1 MKYSE
6 TGQRKTETIRESLQ
20 QLKDKRFLA
29 IFLLGFCS
37 GFPWVLHGSV
47 LTLWMQA
54 EGLSRSAIGF
64 IGAVATVYA
73 INWLWAPL
81 IDRVRLP
88 VLHRK
93 LGQRRSWIV
102 FTLIGIALT
111 LLAISMGDPGDSL
124 PLISVCALLIAILSA
139 SQDIAVDAYRINI
152 FHVDEMDAKMPFAAA
167 VTTTGWWAGYGFIGG
182 AIAVALGGETIG
194 LPWPEVYRVLA
205 GFYVILIA
213 CVVMIAEPAVE
224 GQAQGDD
231 PRPEGRST
239 SESGNAFVAEAKS
252 DPDPARTP
260 VDVSDAEP
268 VPGKQSGG
276 VLVFLQD
283 LVIAPFSE
291 FFKRCGLKLALSILL
306 LLLVF
311 RLGDAMLGRMSLVFY
326 VEIGFSRDQIAVFQK
341 FFGGIVTAVF
351 CLGGALINTRFG
363 VIRGLLVGGS
373 AMALTNLMFA
383 LLAITG
389 PSVPVL
395 LAALVLDNF
404 TGAFATV
411 AFISFISY
419 FTSRTYTGTQYAL
432 MSSVSNFGRTTLAA
446 GSGFIVDS
454 LDGNWAL
461 FFVLTS
467 LMVIPGLLMLGW
479 IGRQIENYAQKR
491 QTEAAP

>member
-20 QLKDKRFLA
+20 QLRDKRFLA

-88 VLHRK
+88 FLHRK

-102 FTLIGIALT
+102 FTLIGIAMT
-111 LLAISMGDPGDSL
+111 LLVISMGDPIDNL

-152 FHVDEMDAKMPFAAA
+152 FHADEMDAKMPFAAA

-224 GQAQGDD
+224 GTA
-231 PRPEGRST
+231 EGAGPA
-239 SESGNAFVAEAKS
+239 SEPIPAGQKSSGVW
-252 DPDPARTP
+252 T
-260 VDVSDAEP
+260 
-268 VPGKQSGG
+268 
-276 VLVFLQD
+276 FLQY

-341 FFGGIVTAVF
+341 FFGGIVTAIF

-491 QTEAAP
+491 QTEPSS

>member
-6 TGQRKTETIRESLQ
+6 TGQRSTETIRESLQ
-20 QLKDKRFLA
+20 QLKDNRFLA

-88 VLHRK
+88 FLHRK

-102 FTLIGIALT
+102 FTLVGIATT
-111 LLAISMGDPGDSL
+111 LLAISLGDPVDSL

-152 FHVDEMDAKMPFAAA
+152 FHADEMDAKMPFAAA

-194 LPWPEVYRVLA
+194 LPWPDVYRVLA
-205 GFYVILIA
+205 GFYVVLIA
-213 CVVMIAEPAVE
+213 CVIMIAEPAVE
-224 GQAQGDD
+224 ARQTHANAPVTGGDAIRENRS
-231 PRPEGRST
+231 RPLADT
-239 SESGNAFVAEAKS
+239 SNL
-252 DPDPARTP
+252 DPDATP
-260 VDVSDAEP
+260 VDVSAPTP
-268 VPGKQSGG
+268 VPGKQPAG
-276 VLVFLQD
+276 VLAFLHD

-341 FFGGIVTAVF
+341 FFGGMVTAIF

-389 PSVPVL
+389 PSIPVL

-479 IGRQIENYAQKR
+479 IGRQIENYSLKR
-491 QTEAAP
+491 QTEPAS

>member
-6 TGQRKTETIRESLQ
+6 TGQRKAETIRESLQ

-47 LTLWMQA
+47 LTLWMQE

-88 VLHRK
+88 WLHRK
-93 LGQRRSWIV
+93 LGQRRSWI
-102 FTLIGIALT
+102 TLTLAGIAVT

-194 LPWPEVYRVLA
+194 LPWPDVYRVLA
-205 GFYVILIA
+205 LFYLVLIV
-213 CVVMIAEPAVE
+213 CVALIAEPEVE
-224 GQAQGDD
+224 AAPSSSMRVGQDENSHDNEPVA
-231 PRPEGRST
+231 RA
-239 SESGNAFVAEAKS
+239 NAT
-252 DPDPARTP
+252 PDPATTP
-260 VDVSDAEP
+260 VDVTAAAP
-268 VPGKQSGG
+268 TPGKQSVG
-276 VLVFLQD
+276 VLSFLQD
-283 LVIAPFSE
+283 LVVAPFSE

-326 VEIGFSRDQIAVFQK
+326 VEIGFSRDQIAFFQK
-341 FFGGIVTAVF
+341 FFGGIVTAIF

-383 LLAITG
+383 LLAVTG

-395 LAALVLDNF
+395 LSALVLDNF

-461 FFVLTS
+461 FFVMTS

-479 IGRQIENYAQKR
+479 IGRQIETYDQAR
-491 QTEAAP
+491 QTNTAS

>member
-20 QLKDKRFLA
+20 LLKDKRFLA

-88 VLHRK
+88 FLYRK

-102 FTLIGIALT
+102 FTLVGIAVT
-111 LLAISMGDPGDSL
+111 LLAISTGDPGDSL

-152 FHVDEMDAKMPFAAA
+152 FHADEMDAKMPFAAA

-194 LPWPEVYRVLA
+194 LPWPDVYRVLA
-205 GFYVILIA
+205 VFYVVLIA

-224 GQAQGDD
+224 GQPGSVDAKHHSDQSSTQVDI
-231 PRPEGRST
+231 ST
-239 SESGNAFVAEAKS
+239 SQPS
-252 DPDPARTP
+252 
-260 VDVSDAEP
+260 
-268 VPGKQSGG
+268 KQTGR
-276 VLVFLQD
+276 VLAFLQD

-383 LLAITG
+383 LLAVTG

-479 IGRQIENYAQKR
+479 IGRQIENYSQKR
-491 QTEAAP
+491 QTESAS

>member
-6 TGQRKTETIRESLQ
+6 TGQRKAETIRESLQ

-81 IDRVRLP
+81 IDRLRLP
-88 VLHRK
+88 FLYRK

-102 FTLIGIALT
+102 FTLIGIAVT

-124 PLISVCALLIAILSA
+124 PLISVCALVIAILSA

-152 FHVDEMDAKMPFAAA
+152 FHADEMDAKMPFAAA

-205 GFYVILIA
+205 VFYVVLIA
-213 CVVMIAEPAVE
+213 CVVMIAEPDVE
-224 GQAQGDD
+224 GQSESVDAQTNL
-231 PRPEGRST
+231 EHT
-239 SESGNAFVAEAKS
+239 SESADDWASMPAKQ
-252 DPDPARTP
+252 P
-260 VDVSDAEP
+260 
-268 VPGKQSGG
+268 GG
-276 VLVFLQD
+276 VLAFLQD

-383 LLAITG
+383 LLAVTG

-479 IGRQIENYAQKR
+479 IGRQIENYSQKR
-491 QTEAAP
+491 QTESAS

>member
-6 TGQRKTETIRESLQ
+6 TGQRKTETLRESLQ
-20 QLKDKRFLA
+20 QLRDKRFLA

-88 VLHRK
+88 FLYRK

-102 FTLIGIALT
+102 FTLVGIAFA
-111 LLAISMGDPGDSL
+111 LLAISTGDPSDSL
-124 PLISVCALLIAILSA
+124 PLISVCALVIAILSA

-152 FHVDEMDAKMPFAAA
+152 FHADEMDAKMPFAAA

-194 LPWPEVYRVLA
+194 LPWPDVYRVLA
-205 GFYVILIA
+205 LFYLILIV
-213 CVVMIAEPAVE
+213 CVIKIAEPVRE
-224 GQAQGDD
+224 EQ
-231 PRPEGRST
+231 S
-239 SESGNAFVAEAKS
+239 SESSAVGTNSS
-252 DPDPARTP
+252 DLIASSTP
-260 VDVSDAEP
+260 VDVPDPLPS
-268 VPGKQSGG
+268 PGKTTGS
-276 VLVFLQD
+276 VLAFLKD
-283 LVIAPFSE
+283 LVVSPFSE

-326 VEIGFSRDQIAVFQK
+326 VEIGFSRDQIAFFQK

-363 VIRGLLVGGS
+363 VIKGLLVGGS

-383 LLAITG
+383 LLAVTG
-389 PSVPVL
+389 PSIPVL

-461 FFVLTS
+461 FFILTS

-479 IGRQIENYAQKR
+479 IGRQIENYSEKR
-491 QTEAAP
+491 QTEAAS

>member
-1 MKYSE
+1 
-6 TGQRKTETIRESLQ
+6 
-20 QLKDKRFLA
+20 
-29 IFLLGFCS
+29 
-37 GFPWVLHGSV
+37 
-47 LTLWMQA
+47 
-54 EGLSRSAIGF
+54 
-64 IGAVATVYA
+64 
-73 INWLWAPL
+73 
-81 IDRVRLP
+81 
-88 VLHRK
+88 
-93 LGQRRSWIV
+93 
-102 FTLIGIALT
+102 
-111 LLAISMGDPGDSL
+111 
-124 PLISVCALLIAILSA
+124 
-139 SQDIAVDAYRINI
+139 
-152 FHVDEMDAKMPFAAA
+152 
-167 VTTTGWWAGYGFIGG
+167 
-182 AIAVALGGETIG
+182 
-194 LPWPEVYRVLA
+194 
-205 GFYVILIA
+205 
-213 CVVMIAEPAVE
+213 
-224 GQAQGDD
+224 
-231 PRPEGRST
+231 
-239 SESGNAFVAEAKS
+239 
-252 DPDPARTP
+252 
-260 VDVSDAEP
+260 
-268 VPGKQSGG
+268 
-276 VLVFLQD
+276 
-283 LVIAPFSE
+283 
-291 FFKRCGLKLALSILL
+291 
-306 LLLVF
+306 
-311 RLGDAMLGRMSLVFY
+311 MLGRMSLVFY

>member
-6 TGQRKTETIRESLQ
+6 TGQRKTETLRESLQ
-20 QLKDKRFLA
+20 QLRDKRFLA

-88 VLHRK
+88 FLYRK

-102 FTLIGIALT
+102 FTLVGIAFA
-111 LLAISMGDPGDSL
+111 LLAISTGDPSDSL
-124 PLISVCALLIAILSA
+124 PLISVCALVIAILSA

-152 FHVDEMDAKMPFAAA
+152 FHADEMDAKMPFAAA

-194 LPWPEVYRVLA
+194 LPWPDVYRVLA
-205 GFYVILIA
+205 LFYLILIV
-213 CVVMIAEPAVE
+213 CVIKIAEPVRDE
-224 GQAQGDD
+224 Q
-231 PRPEGRST
+231 S
-239 SESGNAFVAEAKS
+239 SESSAVSTNSS
-252 DPDPARTP
+252 DLIASSTP
-260 VDVSDAEP
+260 VDVPDPLPS
-268 VPGKQSGG
+268 PGKTTGS
-276 VLVFLQD
+276 VLAFLKD
-283 LVIAPFSE
+283 LVVSPFSE

-326 VEIGFSRDQIAVFQK
+326 VEIGFSRDQIAFFQK

-363 VIRGLLVGGS
+363 VIKGLLVGGS

-383 LLAITG
+383 LLAVTG
-389 PSVPVL
+389 PSIPVL

-461 FFVLTS
+461 FFILTS

-479 IGRQIENYAQKR
+479 IGRQIENYSEKR
-491 QTEAAP
+491 QTEAAS